1 MIVANLSTLGDVDM
15 PPKEKTEKTSLS
27 NVENDIDNE
36 LDFENIKQVAK
47 EAQKKLLL
55 NKTSD
60 TLTSA
65 EKKSIPVYMN
75 DIVSYVKKY
84 AKQGKFKFEYDCKN
98 LSNTCF
104 FELATEFKQKNP
116 LFFVMTDS
124 HMKILTVEWTGKNE
138 V

>member
-1 MIVANLSTLGDVDM
+1 MILADLTTLGDFDM
-15 PPKEKTEKTSLS
+15 LPKEKPEKASFELDDT
-27 NVENDIDNE
+27 DNQ
-36 LDFENIKQVAK
+36 LDFESVKQTAK
-47 EAQKKLLL
+47 QAEKKLLL
-55 NKTSD
+55 NKTNNI
-60 TLTSA
+60 LTTA
-65 EKKSIPVYMN
+65 EKKAIPVYIN

-98 LSNTCF
+98 LTNTCF

>member
-1 MIVANLSTLGDVDM
+1 MIVADLTTLGDYDMLPKQQPEKISFRVD
-15 PPKEKTEKTSLS
+15 
-27 NVENDIDNE
+27 DIDNQ
-36 LDFENIKQVAK
+36 LDFESIKQTAK
-47 EAQKKLLL
+47 QAEKKLLL
-55 NKTSD
+55 NKSSD
-60 TLTSA
+60 TLTSS
-65 EKKSIPVYMN
+65 EKKAIPVYMN
-75 DIVSYVKKY
+75 DIISYVKKY

-98 LSNTCF
+98 LTNTCF

>member
-1 MIVANLSTLGDVDM
+1 MIVADLTTLGDYDMLPKQQPEKISFRVD
-15 PPKEKTEKTSLS
+15 
-27 NVENDIDNE
+27 DIDNQ
-36 LDFENIKQVAK
+36 LDFESIKQTAK
-47 EAQKKLLL
+47 QAEKKLLL
-55 NKTSD
+55 NKSSD

-65 EKKSIPVYMN
+65 EKKAIPVYMN
-75 DIVSYVKKY
+75 DIISYVKKY

-98 LSNTCF
+98 LTNTCF

-124 HMKILTVEWTGKNE
+124 HMKVLTVEWTGKNE

>member
-1 MIVANLSTLGDVDM
+1 MIVADLTTLGDFDMLPKQQPEKISFRVD
-15 PPKEKTEKTSLS
+15 
-27 NVENDIDNE
+27 DIDNQ
-36 LDFENIKQVAK
+36 LDFESIKQTAK
-47 EAQKKLLL
+47 QAEKKLLL
-55 NKTSD
+55 NKSSD

-65 EKKSIPVYMN
+65 EKKAIPIYMN
-75 DIVSYVKKY
+75 DIISYVKKY

-98 LSNTCF
+98 LTNTCF

-124 HMKILTVEWTGKNE
+124 HMKVLTVEWTGKNE

>member
-1 MIVANLSTLGDVDM
+1 MIVADLTTLGDFDMLPKQQPEKISFRVD
-15 PPKEKTEKTSLS
+15 
-27 NVENDIDNE
+27 DIDNQ
-36 LDFENIKQVAK
+36 LDFESIKQTAK
-47 EAQKKLLL
+47 QAEKKLLL
-55 NKTSD
+55 NKSSD
-60 TLTSA
+60 ILTSA
-65 EKKSIPVYMN
+65 EKKAIPIYMN
-75 DIVSYVKKY
+75 DIISYVKKY

-98 LSNTCF
+98 LTNTCF

>member
-1 MIVANLSTLGDVDM
+1 MITGDLTTLGDFDM
-15 PPKEKTEKTSLS
+15 LPKEKPEKVSFELDDT
-27 NVENDIDNE
+27 DNQ
-36 LDFENIKQVAK
+36 LDFESVKQTAK
-47 EAQKKLLL
+47 QAEKKLLL
-55 NKTSD
+55 NKTNNI
-60 TLTSA
+60 LTTA
-65 EKKSIPVYMN
+65 EKKAIPVYIN

-98 LSNTCF
+98 LTNTCF

>member
-1 MIVANLSTLGDVDM
+1 MIVADLTTLGDFDMLPKQQPEKISFRVD
-15 PPKEKTEKTSLS
+15 
-27 NVENDIDNE
+27 DIDNQ
-36 LDFENIKQVAK
+36 LDFESIKQTAK
-47 EAQKKLLL
+47 QAEKKLLL
-55 NKTSD
+55 NKSSD

-65 EKKSIPVYMN
+65 EKKAIPIYMN
-75 DIVSYVKKY
+75 DIISYVKKY

-98 LSNTCF
+98 LTNTCF

>member
-1 MIVANLSTLGDVDM
+1 MILADLTTLGDFDM
-15 PPKEKTEKTSLS
+15 LPKEKPEKVSF
-27 NVENDIDNE
+27 EANDIDNQ
-36 LDFENIKQVAK
+36 LDFESIKETAKQAEKNII
-47 EAQKKLLL
+47 L
-55 NKTSD
+55 NKTAN

-65 EKKSIPVYMN
+65 EKKAIPIYIN

-98 LSNTCF
+98 LTNTCF

-124 HMKILTVEWTGKNE
+124 YTKILSVEWTGKNE

>member
-1 MIVANLSTLGDVDM
+1 MITGDLTTLGDFDM
-15 PPKEKTEKTSLS
+15 LPKEKPEKVSFELDDT
-27 NVENDIDNE
+27 DNQ
-36 LDFENIKQVAK
+36 LDFESVKQTAK
-47 EAQKKLLL
+47 QAEKKLLL
-55 NKTSD
+55 NKTNNI
-60 TLTSA
+60 LTTA
-65 EKKSIPVYMN
+65 EKKAIPVYIN

-98 LSNTCF
+98 LTNTCF

-116 LFFVMTDS
+116 LFFVITDS